1 MSFVTENSRLS
12 GYKTCIEALK
22 HPMYTWLRSHTWLE
36 HCSMLDSCG
45 HCPLN
50 LTTPSSWD
58 QKKQDCFDWYFVLS
72 AFKVWSRSS
81 VVLFPHPKHVVWKGL
96 ENLEMVL
103 YFGLV
108 FYLSSSPSPDPQEV
122 LSVSSMA
129 QTQDGCRPIP
139 IGRLSG
145 VVSLC
150 VSCVRK
156 SRSTCGLS
164 GTLFFSC
171 ALATA
176 AAIFINF
183 TKLEKKNSFKLLLFH
198 SLLSELWSPALLLK
212 TSTNTP
218 VCLPPFLL
226 FFFLLPSSRIL
237 FPPQSREWAGLSLVW
252 HHWVFPMPLPQSC
265 SDVRQ
270 ISLQWPHSH
279 CLYSLIDA
287 GMLEVTHESESVFHA
302 YPWHP
307 IEAAHRVCVWVWRP
321 APCGPVLVHSLLRSP
336 LHLLMECCFEMLTL
350 YKHNRKCKKKIKT
363 HTRKPIWSVFVYTHV
378 RTSIPK

>member
-122 LSVSSMA
+122 LSVSSKA
-129 QTQDGCRPIP
+129 QTQDGCRPVP

-183 TKLEKKNSFKLLLFH
+183 TKLEKKIVLNSSFSIHCSQSCGHQLFFWKPPPPTPPFACPPFSFFFPSCLL
-198 SLLSELWSPALLLK
+198 PAFCFPPRAV
-212 TSTNTP
+212 NGQ
-218 VCLPPFLL
+218 VCLWFGITE
-226 FFFLLPSSRIL
+226 FFP
-237 FPPQSREWAGLSLVW
+237 
-252 HHWVFPMPLPQSC
+252 
-265 SDVRQ
+265 
-270 ISLQWPHSH
+270 
-279 CLYSLIDA
+279 CLYPRAARMWDKSPYNGL
-287 GMLEVTHESESVFHA
+287 T
-302 YPWHP
+302 P
-307 IEAAHRVCVWVWRP
+307 IVCTV
-321 APCGPVLVHSLLRSP
+321 
-336 LHLLMECCFEMLTL
+336 
-350 YKHNRKCKKKIKT
+350 
-363 HTRKPIWSVFVYTHV
+363 
-378 RTSIPK
+378 